1 MASGLPDQRVSGSSI
16 KLPSGGPRGSVQVSM
31 VRGARG
37 VVLIR
42 VSDVA
47 RPRRR
52 PTAAATSC
60 RVVRARCHGILG

>member
-1 MASGLPDQRVSGSSI
+1 MASGPPDQRVSGSSI

-47 RPRRR
+47 RPVVVRR
-52 PTAAATSC
+52 PPPPVA
-60 RVVRARCHGILG
+60 VWFGPDVMGY